1 MNKIKIIECLHGGA
15 FGTLG
20 DRTTITYFSLDL
32 LEDAIAN
39 DDIEW
44 ENF

>member
-1 MNKIKIIECLHGGA
+1 MNEIKIIECFNGRA

-39 DDIEW
+39 NDIEW